1 MKNHYP
7 SYSLATLKAADG
19 KRASKDETIYTH
31 LNAAIISNLLEPGT
45 KLPEDALAE
54 TYKVSRTSI
63 RKALQRL
70 AHEGLVDIRMNH
82 GASVA
87 QPTLK
92 DARDLFASR
101 QILECG
107 AMAQVIEHITKDDI
121 ALLKQIASDELR
133 AAENNDRSV
142 SIFLSGRFHIELIR
156 ISKNEI
162 ITNFLSDLVART
174 SLVMAAF
181 GAPGSCGCP
190 PSRHKEII
198 SLLSNKKSD
207 EAEHW
212 MRTHLQE
219 IENSIITKPEQNQ
232 VPDLKSILDRV
243 AQELSAPLSQESK
256 ETKK

>member
-1 MKNHYP
+1 
-7 SYSLATLKAADG
+7 
-19 KRASKDETIYTH
+19 TH

-107 AMAQVIEHITKDDI
+107 AMAQVIEHITKDDV

-162 ITNFLSDLVART
+162 
-174 SLVMAAF
+174 
-181 GAPGSCGCP
+181 
-190 PSRHKEII
+190 
-198 SLLSNKKSD
+198 
-207 EAEHW
+207 
-212 MRTHLQE
+212 
-219 IENSIITKPEQNQ
+219 
-232 VPDLKSILDRV
+232 
-243 AQELSAPLSQESK
+243 
-256 ETKK
+256 